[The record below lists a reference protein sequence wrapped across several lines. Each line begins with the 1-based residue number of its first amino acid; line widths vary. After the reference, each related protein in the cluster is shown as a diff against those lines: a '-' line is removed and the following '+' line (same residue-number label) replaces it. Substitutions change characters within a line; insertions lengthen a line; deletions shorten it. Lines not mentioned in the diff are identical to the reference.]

1 MNVASLFANI
11 GVAEAYLDE
20 MGFDVVLA
28 NELIPRRADLYSKI
42 YPETNVI
49 CGDIS
54 KKSVLQKLID
64 ASKKLK
70 VDIVI
75 ATPPCQGMSTAGQQ
89 KKDDHR
95 NNLIVPTLS
104 FIKSTD
110 PKYVFIENVP
120 QFLNT
125 SIIHN
130 GSEIGIVDLIKKE
143 LSSKYH
149 IEVNVVDAKHYS
161 VPQTRERAILLLS
174 KKTNKKLWTLP
185 SKHKY
190 LVTLKDVIGKL
201 PSIDPFIKDVSE
213 AEMRKVFPD
222 FETKKAA
229 ALKISKWNNPPRHV
243 KRQIVAMS
251 YTPTGKSAFSNKLF
265 KPKKDNGDLI
275 KGFPNTYK
283 RQNWDTPGYAIT
295 MDNVKISSQ
304 DNVHPGRPMGKD
316 AKGREVY
323 SDPRVLTLYE
333 LMRVMSLPEDWPI
346 PENTSEAFLRRIIG
360 EGIPPLLVKN
370 IFEQLK
376 N

>member
-1 MNVASLFANI
+1 MRVASLFANI
-11 GVAEAYLDE
+11 GVAEAYLNDI
-20 MGFDVVLA
+20 GFDVVLA

-42 YPETNVI
+42 YPETNIV

-54 KKSVLQKLID
+54 DASILQKLIN
-64 ASKKLK
+64 ASKRLK
-70 VDIVI
+70 VEVVI
-75 ATPPCQGMSTAGQQ
+75 ATPPCQGMSSVGQQ
-89 KKDDHR
+89 NKNDHR
-95 NNLIVPTLS
+95 NNLIIPTIS
-104 FIKSTD
+104 FIKSTK
-110 PKYVFIENVP
+110 PKYAFIENVP
-120 QFLNT
+120 QFLTTN
-125 SIIHN
+125 IFHD
-130 GSEIGIVDLIKKE
+130 GSEIGIIELIKSE
-143 LSSKYH
+143 LSFAYH
-149 IEVNVVDAKHYS
+149 IEINVVDAKHYS

-174 KKTNKKLWTLP
+174 KKTNSKKWTVP
-185 SKHKY
+185 PKHKKV
-190 LVTLKDVIGKL
+190 VTLRDAIGNL
-201 PSIDPFIKDVSE
+201 PPIDPFIKDVSE

-222 FETKKAA
+222 FEKKKAA

-251 YTPTGKSAFSNKLF
+251 YTPTGKSAFNNKLF
-265 KPKKDNGDLI
+265 KPKKDNGELI

-316 AKGREVY
+316 AKGRQVY

-333 LMRVMSLPEDWPI
+333 LMRVMSLPEDWPV

-360 EGIPPLLVKN
+360 EGIPPLLVKH